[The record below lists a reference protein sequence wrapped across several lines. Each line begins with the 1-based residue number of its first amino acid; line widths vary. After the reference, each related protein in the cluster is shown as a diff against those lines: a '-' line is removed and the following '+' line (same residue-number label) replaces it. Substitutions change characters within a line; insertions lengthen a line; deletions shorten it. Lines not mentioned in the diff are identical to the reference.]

1 MSATRSNRRRPMSQ
15 INVVPYIDVMLV
27 LLVIFMVTAP
37 LLQTGVEVD
46 LPQAA
51 ARPMADDE
59 QLPEALVIV
68 VDRNGHFYVEGGA
81 RLTAEELTKTVQ
93 GRLEQN
99 PKTPAYVRGDRHVE
113 YQRVIEA
120 MVIMQQA
127 GLDKVGLI
135 TDPPAEEGR

>member
-1 MSATRSNRRRPMSQ
+1 MSQ

-46 LPQAA
+46 LPEAA
-51 ARPMADDE
+51 AKPIQNE
-59 QLPEALVIV
+59 EELPTALVVV
-68 VDRNGHFYVEGGA
+68 VDRKGDFYVEGGA
-81 RLTAEELTKTVQ
+81 RIDADQLAETVAA
-93 GRLEQN
+93 RLRQN

-127 GLDKVGLI
+127 GVDKVGLI
-135 TDPPAEEGR
+135 TDPPQEAEAR

>member
-1 MSATRSNRRRPMSQ
+1 MSQ

-46 LPQAA
+46 LPEAA
-51 ARPMADDE
+51 AKPIQNE
-59 QLPEALVIV
+59 EELPTALVVV
-68 VDRNGHFYVEGGA
+68 VDRKGDFYVEGGA
-81 RLTAEELTKTVQ
+81 RIDADQLAETVAA
-93 GRLEQN
+93 RLRQN
-99 PKTPAYVRGDRHVE
+99 PKTTAYVRGDRHVE

-127 GLDKVGLI
+127 GVDKVGLI
-135 TDPPAEEGR
+135 TDPPQEAEAR